1 MKRMTK
7 QRQAI
12 LECFKTANRP
22 LSVDEILELASI
34 AVPQLN
40 LATVYR
46 NLKLLVEDKMIAT
59 VDLPGNNTR
68 YEQIGLKHHHHFLC
82 HGCNKLFDVEGCP
95 AGIAAL
101 VPKGFKL
108 IGHAITLT
116 GYCRDCTQDKKDRL
130 AITLIDHR

>member
-12 LECFKTANRP
+12 LDCFKSSNRP
-22 LSVDEILELASI
+22 LSVEEILKDAGS

-46 NLKLLVEDKMIAT
+46 NLKLMMKEGMLAA
-59 VDLPGNNTR
+59 VDLPGHNTR
-68 YEQIGLKHHHHFLC
+68 YECVGLEHHHHFLC
-82 HGCNKLFDVEGCP
+82 QSCNRLFDIEGCP
-95 AGIAAL
+95 EGISRL

-108 IGHAITLT
+108 ISHALTLA
-116 GYCRDCTQDKKDRL
+116 GLCLDCTN
-130 AITLIDHR
+130 

>member
-12 LECFKTANRP
+12 LECFKTVNRP
-22 LSVDEILELASI
+22 MSVEEILEIASN

-46 NLKLLVEDKMIAT
+46 NLKLLVEDHMIAT

-68 YEQIGLKHHHHFLC
+68 YERIGLKHHHHFHC

-95 AGIAAL
+95 EGIAAL
-101 VPKGFKL
+101 VPKGFRL
-108 IGHAITLT
+108 VSHAITLA
-116 GYCRDCTQDKKDRL
+116 GYCFECAKNNKL
-130 AITLIDHR
+130 GII